1 MGQPSASRFASR
13 LRHARKDLK
22 LSQNALA
29 DALGVSRTIVQE
41 WEKGDKSPSMDRLDS
56 IAEALGQSVPW
67 FFEETEEV
75 LDVAEVQA
83 SVPRAPMDSGIST
96 NGVDPAALAAL
107 ISQAVTQA
115 VTQAV
120 AHVQAASEERLTQA
134 VTQATAPLHS
144 KLDAQAHKLDAQAH
158 KLNHQAAEVHRLR
171 QEVREQ
177 HRSQNRL
184 NDAKYHAPHNRSDQA
199 PSADARAEGA

>member
-1 MGQPSASRFASR
+1 M
-13 LRHARKDLK
+13 
-22 LSQNALA
+22 
-29 DALGVSRTIVQE
+29 
-41 WEKGDKSPSMDRLDS
+41 
-56 IAEALGQSVPW
+56 
-67 FFEETEEV
+67 
-75 LDVAEVQA
+75 
-83 SVPRAPMDSGIST
+83 
-96 NGVDPAALAAL
+96 
-107 ISQAVTQA
+107 
-115 VTQAV
+115 
-120 AHVQAASEERLTQA
+120 TQA